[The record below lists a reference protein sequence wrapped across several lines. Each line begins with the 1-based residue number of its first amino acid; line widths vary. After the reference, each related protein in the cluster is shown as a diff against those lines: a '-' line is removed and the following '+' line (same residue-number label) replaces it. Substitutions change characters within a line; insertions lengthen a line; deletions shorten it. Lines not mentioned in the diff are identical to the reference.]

1 MYSQHEQSETYWIP
15 KAAVIILLVSNKY
28 NIITSYNLFKIAAAV
43 VIIIMKKGDQKV
55 RNIQGSL
62 YLLNFFN
69 KYFQQY
75 KT

>member
-28 NIITSYNLFKIAAAV
+28 NIITPYNLFKIAAAVVV

-55 RNIQGSL
+55 CNIQGSL
-62 YLLNFFN
+62 YQINFF
-69 KYFQQY
+69 
-75 KT
+75 